1 MKRRRVSLFFCSHFF
16 PPCGLQAF
24 QVPGLPR
31 PLMAATGAPC
41 EAKKSPFQVA
51 RWRPRLMDGRVA
63 PPHPSPFLQWT
74 LFHAGHHH
82 LLRCFAPFTP
92 CLSPA
97 PCRLL
102 SPCPVA
108 SRFGF
113 ERAAKNGICLAKQCL
128 FFSLADPLVRHR
140 RGGGERCALQWGA
153 GCKAF
158 LEWAAL
164 GCPAL
169 AAAL

>member
-1 MKRRRVSLFFCSHFF
+1 MMAHNIANITDRDDDGTGRREEGSHEKTTSFPFFCSHFF
-16 PPCGLQAF
+16 PPCGFQAF

-31 PLMAATGAPC
+31 PLTAATGAPC

-82 LLRCFAPFTP
+82 LLRCFAPLPP

-97 PCRLL
+97 PCRLV

-108 SRFGF
+108 SRFGC
-113 ERAAKNGICLAKQCL
+113 ERAAKNGICLAKQ
-128 FFSLADPLVRHR
+128 
-140 RGGGERCALQWGA
+140 
-153 GCKAF
+153 
-158 LEWAAL
+158 
-164 GCPAL
+164 
-169 AAAL
+169 